1 MIKTLLGSGQKF
13 SSLKKVGRLTKF
25 HVFKLQKSLT
35 LISSRNKRL
44 NLGWAYPTTFLS
56 QIIHP
61 IDNGFAL
68 TNLCVPDVHQLIY
81 LFAKDIGV
89 NFPSIKQTPK
99 IRYS

>member
-1 MIKTLLGSGQKF
+1 MQLRINLNLYEF

-44 NLGWAYPTTFLS
+44 NLGWAYPTPFLS

-81 LFAKDIGV
+81 LFAKILV
-89 NFPSIKQTPK
+89 SIFLQSNKLK
-99 IRYS
+99 